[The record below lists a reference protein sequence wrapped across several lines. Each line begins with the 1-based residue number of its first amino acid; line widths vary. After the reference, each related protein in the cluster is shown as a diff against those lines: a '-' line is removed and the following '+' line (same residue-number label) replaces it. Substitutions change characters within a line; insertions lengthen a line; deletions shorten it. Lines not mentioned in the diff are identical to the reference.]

1 MISGGSTVADMHD
14 AASGPSLAVP
24 GSAAGETAPALPAR
38 AVRLALAVVCLAVF
52 LTALDQTVVVTAL
65 ENMIN
70 DIGVPVTALDRAA
83 WIVSGYLLG
92 YVIAMPL
99 MGRVADVFGRRRIF
113 VICLVIFGVG
123 SALCGLAPVLGA
135 PVSPDTSIFGGMLLA
150 PVYSAVQWLL
160 GLSALI
166 GVDQTYPALNVMVAA
181 RFIQALGGGALVPVA
196 LAVTGDLFGGTR
208 RGLALGLIGAVTEA
222 GGVLGPLWGA
232 WLTATIGWQWIFW
245 INLPVAALLLVGG
258 VTLLPRSARRHGE
271 RIDLVGA
278 LLLGASVACLTIG
291 LGAQAGAVGAVGLTT
306 PASVNPTLV
315 IVALV
320 LLAVFILF
328 ETRLRWPVVDMA
340 LFRRG
345 AFSAAS
351 ALSLLIG
358 AALIVAMVLIP
369 VFVITVLNEPPIQ
382 SGLALLCMTGWIPV
396 GALAGGWFSVRAG
409 CRATAA
415 LGCACT
421 AVGFWL
427 MHLWPVDVGWVQ
439 IFSAAAIAG
448 LGFGLVIAPIT
459 TSALNSVTARQ
470 SGSASAVVTVLRMT
484 GMVLGLGL
492 LVSWALS
499 RFNLLVKAHPV
510 PLPQPGQSAA
520 DAAAALQ
527 AYYNQVVVPAA
538 HQVYTDTFLVIAGI
552 CVLAILPAILLWR
565 VPRAGEASAE
575 ERPAYSSYVAP
586 MA

>member
-1 MISGGSTVADMHD
+1 MDNVRDEVSG
-14 AASGPSLAVP
+14 
-24 GSAAGETAPALPAR
+24 PALPAPIGAADSAAPPLSAR
-38 AVRLALAVVCLAVF
+38 ATRLALAVVCLAVF

-65 ENMIN
+65 ENMIQ
-70 DIGVPVTALDRAA
+70 DIQVPITALDRAA

-123 SALCGLAPVLGA
+123 SLLCALAPILGA
-135 PVSPDTSIFGGMLLA
+135 AVAPDSSTLAGMFLSPLYGG
-150 PVYSAVQWLL
+150 VQWLL

-166 GVDQTYPALNVMVAA
+166 GIDQTYPALNVMVAA
-181 RFIQALGGGALVPVA
+181 RFLQALGGGALVPVA
-196 LAVTGDLFGGTR
+196 LAVTSDLFGGTR

-232 WLTATIGWQWIFW
+232 WLTATWGWPWIFW
-245 INLPVAALLLVGG
+245 LNLPVAALLLVGG
-258 VTLLPRSARRHGE
+258 LTLLPRSARRREE

-291 LGAQAGAVGAVGLTT
+291 LGAQAGAAGAVGLTN
-306 PASVNPTLV
+306 ASAVNPTLV

-320 LLAVFILF
+320 LLAVFILL
-328 ETRLRWPVVDMA
+328 ETRLRWPVVDPA

-351 ALSLLIG
+351 MLSLMIG

-369 VFVITVLNEPPIQ
+369 VFVTTVLNEPPIQ

-396 GALAGGWFSVRAG
+396 GALAGGWLAVRLG
-409 CRATAA
+409 CRITAV
-415 LGCACT
+415 LGCAFT

-427 MHLWPVDVGWVQ
+427 MHLWPITANWPLIIVA
-439 IFSAAAIAG
+439 SALAG

-459 TSALNSVTARQ
+459 TSALNAVSARQ
-470 SGSASAVVTVLRMT
+470 SGSASALITVLRMI

-492 LVSWALS
+492 LVSWALT

-510 PLPQPGQSAA
+510 PLPQPGESAA
-520 DAAAALQ
+520 DAAAQLQ

-538 HQVYTDTFLVIAGI
+538 HQVYTDTFAIIAVL
-552 CVLAILPAILLWR
+552 CVLAIVPAILLWR
-565 VPRAGEASAE
+565 HAPASAGS
-575 ERPAYSSYVAP
+575 ANGGTFSSYVAP